1 MLSDSPSYIY
11 FNPMRPIGYPTFL
24 YIIKHATGNY
34 DSLRYIQL
42 ILLCLSV
49 YIAAMSL
56 SRWFRRLLLP
66 LVFEAGAL
74 GHPGLVRLTDTMG
87 SDSLS
92 ACTFLLFIAAVFHFS
107 RGPSLRRYGI
117 VCLVFAVAMTL
128 RPVNVSMVIPA
139 LLLPLFFRQESGLSI
154 TRCVTLALFS
164 AVTGWQGTAVVNR
177 IMHRTTATSYIVAV
191 NLFQRTIFMEHGKE
205 PRPKECDSEFI
216 EEITTPVMNYMKG
229 VPWEFTGILRLHY
242 ANYVRF
248 NSIVGGLMK
257 LHNLSLEEQTSPILM
272 CYTVVRY
279 RQAPATVLW
288 DSAVNYWY
296 LISNYT
302 FISEDAR
309 NRLLTFLQSH
319 PPVLVPVY
327 PHSLHE
333 QLIHRAAIEEVG
345 ANGYDDP
352 YIDASVPWKF
362 DPPRARPL
370 ALILSLDIVQLSAA
384 TLSMLLVIM
393 LCPALLGM
401 IRDRELILLGLIS
414 LTVQLNL
421 LICAIGDAP
430 EPRFLFPIWPGLW
443 LALIWSICSSSYVIV
458 RLSRAV
464 SGA

>member
-1 MLSDSPSYIY
+1 MVADSPTYMY

-24 YIIKHATGNY
+24 YIIKHVTGNY

-42 ILLCLSV
+42 ILLCLSI

-66 LVFEAGAL
+66 LAFEAGAL
-74 GHPGLVRLTDTMG
+74 GHPGLVRLTDSML

-92 ACTFLLFIAAVFHFS
+92 ACTFLLFIAAVFHFG
-107 RGPSLRRYGI
+107 RGPSLRRYCI

-139 LLLPLFFRQESGLSI
+139 LLLPVFFCQQSGLSI

-164 AVTGWQGTAVVNR
+164 AVAGWQGTAVVNR
-177 IMHRTTATSYIVAV
+177 IMHRSTATSYFVAV
-191 NLFQRTIFMEHGKE
+191 NLFQRTIFMEYGKE
-205 PRPKECDSEFI
+205 PRPKECDADFI
-216 EEITTPVMNYMKG
+216 EAITTPVMNYMKG
-229 VPWEFTGILRLHY
+229 VPLEFTGILRSQY
-242 ANYVRF
+242 ADYVRF

-272 CYTVVRY
+272 CYTLARY
-279 RQAPATVLW
+279 RQAPASVLR

-309 NRLLTFLQSH
+309 NRFLTFLQSH

-352 YIDASVPWKF
+352 YIDSSVPWKF

-370 ALILSLDIVQLSAA
+370 VLILLLDIVQLSAA

-401 IRDRELILLGLIS
+401 TRDRELIFLGLIS

-430 EPRFLFPIWPGLW
+430 EPRFLLPIWPGLW
-443 LALIWSICSSSYVIV
+443 LALIWSIFKLLRNPNALASSV
-458 RLSRAV
+458 
-464 SGA
+464 GT